1 MGESGMLKN
10 LMPLMFEKISYVE
23 KIYIPRIFPQITL
36 DYILLQYDS
45 NSINQ
50 FTPMLFDHIHS
61 SFLPTPAEL
70 IGKPEAI
77 KQGRVKVRVL
87 CDEFLET

>member
-1 MGESGMLKN
+1 
-10 LMPLMFEKISYVE
+10 
-23 KIYIPRIFPQITL
+23 
-36 DYILLQYDS
+36 
-45 NSINQ
+45 
-50 FTPMLFDHIHS
+50 MLFDHIHS

-77 KQGRVKVRVL
+77 QQGRVKVRVL